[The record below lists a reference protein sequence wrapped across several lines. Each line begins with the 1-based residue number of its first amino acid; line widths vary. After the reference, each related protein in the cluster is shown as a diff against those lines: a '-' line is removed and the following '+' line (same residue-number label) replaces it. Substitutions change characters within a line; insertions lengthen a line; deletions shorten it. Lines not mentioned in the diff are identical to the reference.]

1 MRFWGARYSRT
12 WFTTLAALPL
22 LSGIFFSVLGGT
34 RAWIVL
40 LPLTVLVVGLIWLVP
55 QAVVGDAGVRLV
67 LRGRLVRWSDIE
79 TVLDPG
85 PGDEDLR
92 VEVAGRRVL
101 RLDGVPPSAA
111 ADIRALHAAH
121 RDGR

>member
-1 MRFWGARYSRT
+1 MKFWGARYSRT

-22 LSGIFFSVLGGT
+22 LIGVYFSVLGGT

-40 LPLTVLVVGLIWLVP
+40 APLTVVVVGLIWLVP
-55 QAVVGDAGVRLV
+55 QAVVGDRGVRLV
-67 LRGRLVRWSDIE
+67 LRGRLVRWSEIE

-85 PGDEDLR
+85 PGDKDLL
-92 VEVAGRRVL
+92 VEMAGGRVL

-111 ADIRALHAAH
+111 EEVRALHRAH
-121 RDGR
+121 G

>member
-22 LSGIFFSVLGGT
+22 LIGVCFSVLGGT

-40 LPLTVLVVGLIWLVP
+40 APLTVVVVAVIWLVP
-55 QAVVGDAGVRLV
+55 QAVVGDRGVRLV
-67 LRGRLVRWSDIE
+67 LRGQLVRWPEIE

-85 PGDEDLR
+85 SGDQDLR
-92 VEVAGRRVL
+92 VEMADGRVL

-111 ADIRALHAAH
+111 EEVRALHMAH
-121 RDGR
+121 R